1 MKLQKR
7 IESALASYGDRTA
20 VKLGEE
26 SIRYHALRQRA
37 EKNAALLKRQGTGP
51 VIVYGSK
58 SIFQLVMFVSCLLAK
73 RAYIPI
79 DTCWPEKRIQ
89 SAAKTA
95 GAALLLSETK
105 LNIPGVAC
113 CNEAELEQYEAQP
126 VKKQT
131 DETAYI
137 IFTSGSTGNP
147 KGVPVSRDNLDHFIG
162 WIGSLY
168 PLSDYEGIRVMNKA
182 SFCFDL
188 SVADIYYSLC
198 GGHTLVLEKSD
209 PNGGIG
215 DYIDA
220 LGQNEITLAVATP
233 TFIRMCLFSEEFC
246 KKKIPS
252 LRCIFFCGE
261 QLEPATVRK
270 LLNAFPGLE
279 VLNAYGPTESTCA
292 VSAARITPDMLDQPV
307 LPVGEPENSAV
318 KITVEH
324 AEIVLVGKSVC
335 KGYLNG
341 ENGGFFTRDGQNGFC
356 TGDIGYFENGK
367 LFCKGRKNAFIKFKG
382 YRIELADIEHN
393 LMRLPG
399 VQQCAVIADYGKNE
413 KVRALRAFVVPE
425 DGADSQESEMK
436 KELSELLPDYMIPK
450 TIRFLSEMPLNKNG
464 KLDRKGLCAL

>member
-7 IESALASYGDRTA
+7 IEVALSRYGDRTA
-20 VKLGEE
+20 VMLGEE
-26 SIRYHALRQRA
+26 SIRYRELRKRA
-37 EKNAALLKRQGTGP
+37 EKNAGLLKKQGSGA

-58 SIFQLVMFVSCLLAK
+58 SIFQLVMFFSCLLAK

-79 DTCWPEKRIQ
+79 DSCWPKKRIQ
-89 SAAKTA
+89 SAAEKA
-95 GAALLLSETK
+95 GSTLLLSETK
-105 LNIPGVAC
+105 LDIPGVAC
-113 CNEAELEQYEAQP
+113 CNEAELEQFEVQAE
-126 VKKQT
+126 KEQT

-137 IFTSGSTGNP
+137 IFTSGSTGEP
-147 KGVPVSRDNLDHFIG
+147 KGVPVSRNNLDHFIG
-162 WIGSLY
+162 WVGSLY
-168 PLSDYEGIRVMNKA
+168 PLSDYAGIRVMNKA
-182 SFCFDL
+182 SFSFDL

-198 GGHTLVLEKSD
+198 GGHTLVLEHND
-209 PNGGIG
+209 PDGGIG
-215 DYIDA
+215 SYLAA
-220 LGQNEITLAVATP
+220 LRKNGVTLAVATP
-233 TFIRMCLFSEEFC
+233 TFIRMCLLSGEFC
-246 KKKIPS
+246 RDRIPS

-261 QLEPATVRK
+261 QLEPVTVRK
-270 LLNAFPGLE
+270 LLRAFPGLE
-279 VLNAYGPTESTCA
+279 IINAYGPTESTCA
-292 VSAARITPDMLDQPV
+292 VCAARITAEMLDQPV
-307 LPVGEPENSAV
+307 LPVGEAENNAV
-318 KITVEH
+318 TITVENS
-324 AEIVLVGKSVC
+324 EIVLVGKSVC

-399 VQQCAVIADYGKNE
+399 VEQCAVVADYGKNE

-425 DGADSQESEMK
+425 SGTDLEESEIK

-450 TIRFLSEMPLNKNG
+450 TIRFLTEMPLNKNG